1 MTTRVN
7 WDAAKS
13 LSCHL
18 ASIYNSDEVVAIFQ
32 PAILKVA
39 HVRALGEKGSFG
51 NPVGEKRS
59 ENGIIRK

>member
-1 MTTRVN
+1 MTTRAN

-32 PAILKVA
+32 PAILKV
-39 HVRALGEKGSFG
+39 VPVCALGEKGSFG
-51 NPVGEKRS
+51 NPVQKKKDKKME
-59 ENGIIRK
+59 